1 MDTSCCCAG
10 YHGQGRIP
18 FRLGE
23 FISQLKILKAL
34 DVLPYHTMGKVKYEQ
49 LGIDYPLGDTP
60 ALDKEDAVKARDV
73 IMRGLKAALKKRK

>member
-1 MDTSCCCAG
+1 MPGITDKEE
-10 YHGQGRIP
+10 YL